1 MDNKGAVIIPPI
13 IGAAMRLI
21 TSEPVPVPMRIGNK
35 PARITATVIA
45 FGRTRSNAPSPKSDF
60 VCEENTLAEQHM
72 TWRGLAR
79 RLAIANLM
87 QRSRLSALER
97 SER

>member
-1 MDNKGAVIIPPI
+1 MGNKGAVIIPPI

-21 TSEPVPVPMRIGNK
+21 TSEPVPVQMRIRNK
-35 PARITATVIA
+35 PARIPATAIA

-60 VCEENTLAEQHM
+60 VCEEKTFAEQHM

-79 RLAIANLM
+79 RLAIAKVM